1 MKKFSIAKVT
11 NRDVISAN
19 MVRVT
24 LQADLIKSFPQSS
37 TGGHI
42 KLVIPVAG
50 DSLKQFERF
59 MSSFGVRKRM
69 RTYTVRHLRQ
79 AKGEIDVDFVAHGDD
94 GPASA
99 WVLSAIVGDFI
110 GLSYPGSP
118 KLKPARSNTY
128 LVAVDMTAFPAAAA
142 SLEALPHDAQGDV
155 YAAILSEDDVQ
166 PVQAPSGINMHWIVN
181 SDPELGGRDLIQVVR
196 NLSLSG
202 DESVF
207 VAGEHET
214 VGDLRSYFR
223 NERAY
228 PKDQLYISSYWK
240 RGLIESE
247 HKRVKTLV
255 A

>member
-1 MKKFSIAKVT
+1 MKKFGIAEVI
-11 NRDVISAN
+11 NREMISLN
-19 MVRVT
+19 MIRVT
-24 LQADLIKSFPQSS
+24 LQADHIRAFPQSS

-50 DSLKQFERF
+50 DNLIQFERF
-59 MSSFGVRKRM
+59 LSSFGVRKRM
-69 RTYTVRHLRQ
+69 RTYTIRHLRQ
-79 AKGEIDVDFVAHGDD
+79 ATGEIDIDFVAHGDD

-99 WVLSAIVGDFI
+99 WALSAKVGDFI
-110 GLSYPGSP
+110 GLSSPGAP
-118 KLKPARSNTY
+118 KLKPARSNRY

-142 SLEALPHDAQGDV
+142 GLEALPNDATGDI
-155 YAAILSEDDVQ
+155 YTAILSEDDIQ
-166 PVQAPSGINMHWIVN
+166 PVQAPNGINLHWIVN
-181 SDPELGGRDLIQVVR
+181 ANPGNGGRALIR
-196 NLSLSG
+196 AIRSRPLAG

-207 VAGEHET
+207 VAGEYET

-223 NERAY
+223 DERAY

-240 RGLIESE
+240 RGLIEPQ